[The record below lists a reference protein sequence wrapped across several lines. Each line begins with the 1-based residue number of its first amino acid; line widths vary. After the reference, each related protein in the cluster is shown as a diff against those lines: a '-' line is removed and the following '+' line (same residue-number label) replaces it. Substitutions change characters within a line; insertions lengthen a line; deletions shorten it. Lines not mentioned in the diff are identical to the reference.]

1 MNITNNSS
9 FVKEVTFDQL
19 FIDYATKNFDKIAAV
34 YGDIQITYQELYDK
48 AHLLASHLIDLP
60 QEAPVVVIL
69 DRSIDLLVSMLGIW
83 MAGAVFVEY
92 IFSWKGIGY
101 EVFEALTKNDLPVVM
116 GATLIFATIFVVT
129 NIFVDIAYGVLDPR
143 VRVK

>member
-1 MNITNNSS
+1 MEKNEMSKTQSK
-9 FVKEVTFDQL
+9 VRQPPKEVLNL
-19 FIDYATKNFDKIAAV
+19 FFF
-34 YGDIQITYQELYDK
+34 
-48 AHLLASHLIDLP
+48 
-60 QEAPVVVIL
+60 
-69 DRSIDLLVSMLGIW
+69 M
-83 MAGAVFVEY
+83 